1 MEKGLYFMDN
11 GTSIE
16 VQRSNTTIVLELRLN
31 ELDFNMNNFKLV
43 NGEWNVQKQ
52 YKNKPKIII
61 VKGVDQL
68 PKIILYV

>member
-1 MEKGLYFMDN
+1 MDN
-11 GTSIE
+11 GTNIE

-31 ELDFNMNNFKLV
+31 ELDFNMNNFKWV

-68 PKIILYV
+68 PKIVLYV

>member
-68 PKIILYV
+68 PKIVLYV